1 MPTESSKGAS
11 SRGTGRGSSKG
22 SGSGSSPGSGSGRSG
37 SAGSSGKS
45 GGSAGSAGSAGTAKA
60 GSVQRVCVFWLCGD
74 CFALDVG
81 LVGELVTVDQ
91 VAPIPMSKSA
101 MLGIF
106 NFRGTPVAL
115 IDLAEILEIPPGK
128 RTEVSIEDGKQN
140 PVLVIRAS
148 NLVAGVLIDRMEI
161 VLEIG
166 PGVLSRPKAGG
177 DNPLV
182 QGFLEAD
189 NRGGLFVTV
198 LDTAALL
205 QRLEQLK
212 YQ

>member
-1 MPTESSKGAS
+1 MATESSKGTS
-11 SRGTGRGSSKG
+11 SRGSRGSRG
-22 SGSGSSPGSGSGRSG
+22 SGSGSGRSG
-37 SAGSSGKS
+37 SGSGGSSGKGS
-45 GGSAGSAGSAGTAKA
+45 GGSAGSGGSQGTAAKA
-60 GSVQRVCVFWLCGD
+60 GSVQRVCAFWLCGD

-81 LVGELVTVDQ
+81 LVGELVTVDN
-91 VAPIPMSKSA
+91 VAPIPLSKPA
-101 MLGIF
+101 MLGLF

-115 IDLAEILEIPPGK
+115 IDLAEILEIPASK
-128 RTEVSIEDGKQN
+128 RTEITVGDGRPY

>member
-1 MPTESSKGAS
+1 MATESSKGS
-11 SRGTGRGSSKG
+11 SRSRGSSKGG
-22 SGSGSSPGSGSGRSG
+22 SGSGSSGRSG
-37 SAGSSGKS
+37 SGQSSGKGS
-45 GGSAGSAGSAGTAKA
+45 GGSGGSQGAANKGG
-60 GSVQRVCVFWLCGD
+60 GVQRVCAFWLCGD
-74 CFALDVG
+74 CFALDIG

-91 VAPIPMSKSA
+91 VAPVPLSKSA
-101 MLGIF
+101 MLGLF
-106 NFRGTPVAL
+106 NFRGTPLAL
-115 IDLAEILEIPPGK
+115 IDLAEILEIPASK
-128 RTEVSIEDGKQN
+128 RSEITVGDGKPY

-148 NLVAGVLIDRMEI
+148 NLMAGVLIDRMEI

-166 PGVLSRPKAGG
+166 RGVLSRPKAGG

>member
-1 MPTESSKGAS
+1 MATDSSKGS
-11 SRGTGRGSSKG
+11 PSRSRGSSKVTG
-22 SGSGSSPGSGSGRSG
+22 SGSGSGRSG
-37 SAGSSGKS
+37 GGTGSGTGKGSGSGGSGGTAKS
-45 GGSAGSAGSAGTAKA
+45 GG
-60 GSVQRVCVFWLCGD
+60 VQRVCAFWLCGD

-91 VAPIPMSKSA
+91 VAPIPLSKPG
-101 MLGIF
+101 MLGLF

-115 IDLAEILEIPPGK
+115 IDLAEILEVPASK
-128 RTEVSIEDGKQN
+128 RTEITVGDGKAY

-205 QRLEQLK
+205 QRFEQLK
-212 YQ
+212 YH

>member
-1 MPTESSKGAS
+1 MATESSKGS
-11 SRGTGRGSSKG
+11 SRSRGSSKGG
-22 SGSGSSPGSGSGRSG
+22 SGSGSSGRSG
-37 SAGSSGKS
+37 SGQSSGKGS
-45 GGSAGSAGSAGTAKA
+45 GGSGGSQGAANKGG
-60 GSVQRVCVFWLCGD
+60 GVQRVCAFWLCGD
-74 CFALDVG
+74 CFALDIG

-91 VAPIPMSKSA
+91 LAPVPLSKSA
-101 MLGIF
+101 MLGLF
-106 NFRGTPVAL
+106 NFRGTPLAL
-115 IDLAEILEIPPGK
+115 IDLAEILEIPASK
-128 RTEVSIEDGKQN
+128 RSEITVGDGKPY

-148 NLVAGVLIDRMEI
+148 NLMAGVLIDRMEI

>member
-1 MPTESSKGAS
+1 MATESSKGTS
-11 SRGTGRGSSKG
+11 SRGSRGSRG
-22 SGSGSSPGSGSGRSG
+22 SGSGSGRSG
-37 SAGSSGKS
+37 SGSGGSSGKGS
-45 GGSAGSAGSAGTAKA
+45 GGSAGSGGSQGAAGKA
-60 GSVQRVCVFWLCGD
+60 GNVQRVCAFWLCGD

-81 LVGELVTVDQ
+81 LVGELVTVDN
-91 VAPIPMSKSA
+91 VAPIPLSKPA
-101 MLGIF
+101 MLGLF

-115 IDLAEILEIPPGK
+115 IDLAEILEIPASK
-128 RTEVSIEDGKQN
+128 RTEITVGDGKAY

>member
-1 MPTESSKGAS
+1 MATESSKGS
-11 SRGTGRGSSKG
+11 SRSRGSSKGG
-22 SGSGSSPGSGSGRSG
+22 SGSGSSGRSG
-37 SAGSSGKS
+37 SGQSSGKGS
-45 GGSAGSAGSAGTAKA
+45 GGSGGSQGAANKGG
-60 GSVQRVCVFWLCGD
+60 GVQRVCAFWLCGD
-74 CFALDVG
+74 CFALDIG

-91 VAPIPMSKSA
+91 VAPVPLSKSA
-101 MLGIF
+101 MLGLF
-106 NFRGTPVAL
+106 NFRGTPLAL
-115 IDLAEILEIPPGK
+115 IDLAEILEIPASK
-128 RTEVSIEDGKQN
+128 RSEITVGDGKPY

-148 NLVAGVLIDRMEI
+148 NLMAGVLIDRMEI

>member
-1 MPTESSKGAS
+1 
-11 SRGTGRGSSKG
+11 
-22 SGSGSSPGSGSGRSG
+22 
-37 SAGSSGKS
+37 
-45 GGSAGSAGSAGTAKA
+45 
-60 GSVQRVCVFWLCGD
+60 VCAFWLCGD

-81 LVGELVTVDQ
+81 LVGELVTVEQ
-91 VAPIPMSKSA
+91 VAPIPLSKPA
-101 MLGIF
+101 MLGLF

-115 IDLAEILEIPPGK
+115 IDLAEILEIPASK
-128 RTEVSIEDGKQN
+128 RTEVTIGEGKPN

-205 QRLEQLK
+205 QKLEQLK

>member
-1 MPTESSKGAS
+1 MATESSKGS
-11 SRGTGRGSSKG
+11 SRSRGSSKGG
-22 SGSGSSPGSGSGRSG
+22 SGSGSSGRSG
-37 SAGSSGKS
+37 SGQSSGKGS
-45 GGSAGSAGSAGTAKA
+45 GGSGGSQGAANKGG
-60 GSVQRVCVFWLCGD
+60 GVQRVCAFWLCGD
-74 CFALDVG
+74 CFALDIG

-91 VAPIPMSKSA
+91 VAPVPLSKSA
-101 MLGIF
+101 MLGLF
-106 NFRGTPVAL
+106 NFRGTPLAL
-115 IDLAEILEIPPGK
+115 IDLAEILESPASK
-128 RTEVSIEDGKQN
+128 RSEITVGDGKPY

-148 NLVAGVLIDRMEI
+148 NLMAGVLIDRMEI